1 MGKTR
6 KKFTKKDFNSGEG
19 MLTSVWGPP
28 LWHFLHTMSFN
39 FPVKPTEEQK
49 KQYKRFILNM
59 KHVLPCKYCRINL
72 KKNLK
77 DLPLTQKDLAS
88 RDAFSRWMFNLHEKV
103 NEMLKKKSNLTYYE
117 VRNRYEHFRSK
128 CKKTKKSKPKKS
140 KTCKRKCKGKRKEK
154 GCVTPLKG
162 RKKSKCIIK
171 IVPQE
176 NKGNTFQMD
185 KKCTLR

>member
-6 KKFTKKDFNSGEG
+6 RKFTKKDFNSGDG

-28 LWHFLHTMSFN
+28 LWHFLHTLSFN
-39 FPVKPTEEQK
+39 YPVAPTATQK
-49 KQYKRFILNM
+49 KQYKRFILNL
-59 KHVLPCKYCRINL
+59 KHILPCKYCRINL

-77 DLPLTQKDLAS
+77 SLPLTSKDLS
-88 RDAFSRWMFNLHEKV
+88 NREAFSRWMYNLHEKV
-103 NEMLKKKSNLTYYE
+103 NTMHHKKSNLTYFQ
-117 VRNRYEHFRSK
+117 VRKRYEHFRSK
-128 CKKTKKSKPKKS
+128 CKTAKKKKPK
-140 KTCKRKCKGKRKEK
+140 KTCKRKRKEK

-176 NKGNTFQMD
+176 NKGKTFQMD